1 MGLSIIAR
9 RICYDHFVLV
19 KRMGTVETLG
29 SISLLASDKTGT
41 LTQNKMTV
49 TSVLTVHDDVC
60 TALTADSAAMQLMT
74 PSEQQQQ
81 QQQCGQLEPLLRI
94 AVLCNQG
101 KLQAVAAR
109 SRLPTF
115 DDNDDVEAQIKDQ
128 DHGTSTT
135 TAAAAAAAIDTTGE
149 VEVVSSNGIDKALLQ
164 WGVQLGQVCLCY
176 SIQHCVNVRSGIC
189 AAFFSFRVA

>member
-60 TALTADSAAMQLMT
+60 TALTADSAAVQLMT
-74 PSEQQQQ
+74 PSEQQQ

-109 SRLPTF
+109 SRLPTL
-115 DDNDDVEAQIKDQ
+115 DDNDDVEAQIKDL

-135 TAAAAAAAIDTTGE
+135 TAAAAAAIDTTGE

-176 SIQHCVNVRSGIC
+176 SIQHCVNVSSGTC
-189 AAFFSFRVA
+189 VALFSFRVA